1 MTESNEKKIKI
12 KLFSILPICTLRE
25 KNGKIVLKVCGIPV
39 FKRKE
44 KENARGNVKYYLCG
58 IPVLKIKQR
67 YVAK

>member
-1 MTESNEKKIKI
+1 MTEGNEKKIKI
-12 KLFSILPICTLRE
+12 KLFSVLPVCALKT
-25 KNGKIVLKVCGIPV
+25 KNSELVFKVFGVPV

-44 KENARGNVKYYLCG
+44 KENARGNVKYYLFG